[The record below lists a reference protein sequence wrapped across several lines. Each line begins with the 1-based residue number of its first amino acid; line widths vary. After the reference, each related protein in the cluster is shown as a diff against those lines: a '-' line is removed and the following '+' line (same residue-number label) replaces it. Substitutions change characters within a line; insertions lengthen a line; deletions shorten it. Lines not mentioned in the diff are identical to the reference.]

1 MPTAFP
7 MIISSIALTLS
18 MVEKRPEHRA
28 SITIKTAKG
37 DLCAQGVAHVLRP
50 SLVVPA
56 SP

>member
-37 DLCAQGVAHVLRP
+37 DFCAQGVAHVLRP